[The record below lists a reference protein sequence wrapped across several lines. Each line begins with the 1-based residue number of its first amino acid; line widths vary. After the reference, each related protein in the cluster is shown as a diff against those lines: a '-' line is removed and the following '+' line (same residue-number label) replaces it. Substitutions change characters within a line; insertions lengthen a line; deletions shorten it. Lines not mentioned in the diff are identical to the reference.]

1 MGVVKVVI
9 RRAKDLLAADIGN
22 NSDPYVGIGFSDN
35 RREFQESTRIL
46 YKTLNPEF
54 NETHFINITEQHI
67 FKNESLR
74 VHVYDY
80 DKLSADDSLG
90 FYTIPIN
97 SLVDHVGVQPLVNG
111 WQTLHEEGSKDVVK
125 DKHGNTS
132 YLDMELE
139 FYPTMIVDKLYG
151 KEEIKVE
158 ELAGSGLATVVD
170 GIRYRNLFLFNQI
183 FYLMVIA
190 SGILVV
196 HIEKASKLS
205 IPNSEKPPSTY
216 ICVYNDKQQ
225 IMQTHPRI
233 HNSEPLFDEV
243 DEIFIK
249 DWRRLKLKFK
259 VLVLKSSAKDPLLG
273 SFEMDVNDF
282 FDKVI

>member
-111 WQTLHEEGSKDVVK
+111 WQTLREEGSKDVVK

-158 ELAGSGLATVVD
+158 ELAGSGLATVAD
-170 GIRYRNLFLFNQI
+170 GIRYRNFF
-183 FYLMVIA
+183 
-190 SGILVV
+190 
-196 HIEKASKLS
+196 
-205 IPNSEKPPSTY
+205 
-216 ICVYNDKQQ
+216 
-225 IMQTHPRI
+225 
-233 HNSEPLFDEV
+233 
-243 DEIFIK
+243 FI
-249 DWRRLKLKFK
+249 
-259 VLVLKSSAKDPLLG
+259 
-273 SFEMDVNDF
+273 
-282 FDKVI
+282 